1 MKNQEF
7 LFIPYLNIKNIV
19 VTLKRFFVNYFCLT
33 KKTNMEVIITI
44 GAALRSEKTKKACRI
59 NQCSSFT
66 KLALK
71 VKDLQNHE
79 AENSSPNWS
88 DVINYTV
95 DGDLVKFTASKGYIF
110 GPIIPGYQ

>member
-1 MKNQEF
+1 
-7 LFIPYLNIKNIV
+7 
-19 VTLKRFFVNYFCLT
+19 
-33 KKTNMEVIITI
+33 MEVIITI

-71 VKDLQNHE
+71 VKDLQNHAVHDDKTASIKCSE
-79 AENSSPNWS
+79 FAIEVENSSPNWS

-95 DGDLVKFTASKGYIF
+95 DGDLVKFTAAKGYIF